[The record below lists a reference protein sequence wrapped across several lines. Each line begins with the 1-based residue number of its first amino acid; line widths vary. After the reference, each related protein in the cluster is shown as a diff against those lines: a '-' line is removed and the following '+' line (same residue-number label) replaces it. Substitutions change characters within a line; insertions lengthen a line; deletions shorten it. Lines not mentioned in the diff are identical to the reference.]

1 MTSALSRPLPEFH
14 GFGYRIAQIENNTHC
29 NYKCWFCP
37 NAYDKPAPKECMDI
51 ELFRKI
57 LLEIRS
63 VYTPWELNDISF
75 ATYNEPNLDET
86 FKEKLQLMTDMGF
99 QYEHISNGSMVTTE
113 LTDWLIEN
121 PQNIKQFRLNIPTMD
136 EKRWKDMTGS
146 STAVLYR
153 MYYQLMYLFENAPRL
168 NFPISVIVNGDGSED
183 HKQEFMKVYQKF
195 QRCPPGINFTMTGL
209 IDRAGTLDGAHCE
222 TQELNRGPIDWK
234 DQPTRCNAGYFDNLY
249 FGVKGNV
256 FYCCHDFHQDYSC
269 GNINDTSLKELL
281 SSEAYQTQKARFQ
294 QDFCRKCEQ
303 ARPLENVNEQS

>member
-37 NAYDKPAPKECMDI
+37 NAYDTPAPKECMSMD
-51 ELFRKI
+51 LFRKI

-63 VYTPWELNDISF
+63 VYTPWEFNDISF
-75 ATYNEPNLDET
+75 ATYNEPNLDDT
-86 FKEKLQLMTDMGF
+86 FQEKLQLMTDMGF

-113 LTDWLIEN
+113 LTDWLIAN

-136 EKRWKDMTGS
+136 EKKWKDMTGA

-168 NFPISVIVNGDGSED
+168 NFPITVIVNGDGSED

-195 QRCPPGINFTMTGL
+195 QRCPPGINFSMTGL
-209 IDRAGTLDGAHCE
+209 IDRAGTLDGASCE
-222 TQELNRGPIDWK
+222 TQELQRGPIDWG
-234 DQPTRCNAGYFDNLY
+234 DQPTRCSADYFDNLY

-256 FYCCHDFHQDYSC
+256 FYCCHDFHQEYSC
-269 GNINDTSLKELL
+269 GNINDIPLKELL
-281 SSEAYQTQKARFQ
+281 SSDAYQNQKLKFQ

-303 ARPLENVNEQS
+303 ARPLETVNEQA

>member
-37 NAYDKPAPKECMDI
+37 NAYDTPAPKECMSMD
-51 ELFRKI
+51 LFRKI

-63 VYTPWELNDISF
+63 VYTPWEFNDISF
-75 ATYNEPNLDET
+75 ATYNEPNLDDT
-86 FKEKLQLMTDMGF
+86 FQEKLQLMTDMGF
-99 QYEHISNGSMVTTE
+99 RYEHISNGSMVTTE
-113 LTDWLIEN
+113 LTDWLIAN

-136 EKRWKDMTGS
+136 EKKWKDITGA

-168 NFPISVIVNGDGSED
+168 NFPITVIVNGDGSED

-195 QRCPPGINFTMTGL
+195 QRCPPGINFSMTGL

-222 TQELNRGPIDWK
+222 TQELQRGPIDWG
-234 DQPTRCNAGYFDNLY
+234 DQPTRCSAE
-249 FGVKGNV
+249 
-256 FYCCHDFHQDYSC
+256 S
-269 GNINDTSLKELL
+269 
-281 SSEAYQTQKARFQ
+281 
-294 QDFCRKCEQ
+294 
-303 ARPLENVNEQS
+303 

>member
-1 MTSALSRPLPEFH
+1 MSSALSRPLPEFH

-37 NAYDKPAPKECMDI
+37 NAYDTPAPKECMDI
-51 ELFRKI
+51 EMFRKI
-57 LLEIRS
+57 LSEIRS
-63 VYTPWELNDISF
+63 VYAPWELNDISF
-75 ATYNEPNLDET
+75 ATYNEPNLDDT
-86 FKEKLQLMTDMGF
+86 FKDKLQLMTDMGF

-153 MYYQLMYLFENAPRL
+153 MYYQLMYLFENSQRL
-168 NFPISVIVNGDGSED
+168 NFPITVIVNGDGSQN
-183 HKQEFMKVYQKF
+183 HKEEFMKVYQKF
-195 QRCPPGINFTMTGL
+195 QRCPPGINFSMTGL
-209 IDRAGTLDGAHCE
+209 IDRAGTLDGANCE
-222 TQELNRGPIDWK
+222 TQQLDRGPIDWGE
-234 DQPTRCNAGYFDNLY
+234 QPTQCSAGYFDNLY

-269 GNINDTSLKELL
+269 GNINDTPLKELL
-281 SSEAYQTQKARFQ
+281 SSEAYQTQKQRFQ

-303 ARPLENVNEQS
+303 ARPLENVNEQA

>member
-1 MTSALSRPLPEFH
+1 MSSALSRPLPEFH

-37 NAYDKPAPKECMDI
+37 NAYDTPAPKECMDL

-63 VYTPWELNDISF
+63 VYNIWELNDISF
-75 ATYNEPNLDET
+75 ATYNEPNLDNT
-86 FKEKLQLMTDMGF
+86 FKDKLQLMTDMGF

-153 MYYQLMYLFENAPRL
+153 MYYQLMYLFENSPRL

-209 IDRAGTLDGAHCE
+209 IDRAGTLDGASCE
-222 TQELNRGPIDWK
+222 TQELNRGPIDWE
-234 DQPTRCNAGYFDNLY
+234 DQPTRCNAGYFENLY

-269 GNINDTSLKELL
+269 GSIIDTPLKELL
-281 SSEAYQTQKARFQ
+281 SSGAYQTQKERFQ

-303 ARPLENVNEQS
+303 ARPLENINEQS

>member
-1 MTSALSRPLPEFH
+1 MSSALSRPLPESH

-37 NAYDKPAPKECMDI
+37 NAYDTPAPKECMDL

-63 VYTPWELNDISF
+63 VYNVWELNDICF
-75 ATYNEPNLDET
+75 ATYNEPNLDDT

-153 MYYQLMYLFENAPRL
+153 MYYQLMYLFENSPKL
-168 NFPISVIVNGDGSED
+168 NFPISVIVNGDGSEN

-209 IDRAGTLDGAHCE
+209 IDRAGTLDGASCE
-222 TQELNRGPIDWK
+222 TQQLDRGLIDWE
-234 DQPTRCNAGYFDNLY
+234 DQPTRCNAGYFENLY

-269 GNINDTSLKELL
+269 GNIIDTPLKELL
-281 SSEAYQTQKARFQ
+281 SSEAYQTQKERFQ

-303 ARPLENVNEQS
+303 ARPLENINEQS

>member
-1 MTSALSRPLPEFH
+1 MTSTLSRPLPEVH

-37 NAYDKPAPKECMDI
+37 NAYDKPAPKEFMDI

-63 VYTPWELNDISF
+63 VYNVWELNDISF
-75 ATYNEPNLDET
+75 ATYNEPNLDDN

-99 QYEHISNGSMVTTE
+99 QYEHISNGSMITTE

-136 EKRWKDMTGS
+136 EKKWKDMTGS

-153 MYYQLMYLFENAPRL
+153 MYYQLMYLFENVPKL
-168 NFPISVIVNGDGSED
+168 NFPISVIINGDGSED

-209 IDRAGTLDGAHCE
+209 IDRAGTLTGASCE
-222 TQELNRGPIDWK
+222 TQELNRESIDWGDK
-234 DQPTRCNAGYFDNLY
+234 PTRCNAGYFDNLY

-269 GNINDTSLKELL
+269 GNIINTPLKELL
-281 SSEAYQTQKARFQ
+281 SSETYQTQKEKFQ
-294 QDFCRKCEQ
+294 KDFCRKCEQ
-303 ARPLENVNEQS
+303 ARPLENVNE

>member
-1 MTSALSRPLPEFH
+1 MSSALSRPLPEFH

-75 ATYNEPNLDET
+75 ATYNEPNLDDT

-153 MYYQLMYLFENAPRL
+153 MYYQLMHLFENAPRL
-168 NFPISVIVNGDGSED
+168 NFPITVIVNGDGSED

-195 QRCPPGINFTMTGL
+195 QRCPPGINFSMTGL
-209 IDRAGTLDGAHCE
+209 IDRAGTLDGANCE
-222 TQELNRGPIDWK
+222 TQQLDRGPIDWGE
-234 DQPTRCNAGYFDNLY
+234 QPTQCSAGYFDNLY

-269 GNINDTSLKELL
+269 GNINDTPLKELL
-281 SSEAYQTQKARFQ
+281 SSEAYQTQKQRFQ

-303 ARPLENVNEQS
+303 ARPLETVNEQS